1 MEIEY
6 RSVADFGEIITGKT
20 PSTSVDE
27 FWSGEIPFIT
37 PTDIVGYDMRYIFS
51 TERQIT
57 DEGANSQINTIL
69 PKNTIC
75 VSCIASIGK
84 MCITSAAQSITN
96 QQINSIVVKK
106 EYDYQYLFYLL
117 RYFLPYIQLIGGGT
131 GSGTPIISKTKFSKL
146 KYPVCVDKAIQARIA
161 VILSTYDSLIEVN
174 NKRIKV
180 LEQIA
185 ENLYKEWFVRFR
197 FPGHETAEFVDS
209 RIGRIPSSFAI
220 LKMQDI
226 LEFYIGGGW
235 GNDDEDNEYPIQ
247 AYVIRGTDF
256 PRVTKGDLSS
266 CPLRH
271 HKKSNYSTR
280 QLEPDDVILEVSGG
294 TAEQPVGRTLLVT
307 ADTIDRFGGKVI
319 CASFCKQMRVK
330 KELISPIF
338 FYYWMQFLYNTRII
352 DRFQLQSTG
361 IINFRFE
368 YFLRKGDVMLPNKE
382 IMDEFDGKVRTIY
395 SEISIIARQTENLI
409 KQRDLLLPRLM
420 SGKLEV

>member
-1 MEIEY
+1 MSMEIEY

-27 FWSGEIPFIT
+27 FWNGEIPFIT

-69 PKNTIC
+69 PQNTIC

-106 EYDYQYLFYLL
+106 GYDYQYLFYLL

-146 KYPVCVDKAIQARIA
+146 KYPVCVDKGIQARIA

-180 LEQIA
+180 LEQMA

-197 FPGHETAEFVDS
+197 FPGHEIAEFEN
-209 RIGRIPSSFAI
+209 GIPKGWNVCRFSSIANV
-220 LKMQDI
+220 L
-226 LEFYIGGGW
+226 
-235 GNDDEDNEYPIQ
+235 
-247 AYVIRGTDF
+247 
-256 PRVTKGDLSS
+256 
-266 CPLRH
+266 
-271 HKKSNYSTR
+271 
-280 QLEPDDVILEVSGG
+280 SGG
-294 TAEQPVGRTLLVT
+294 TPSTEHDEYYGGNIPFYTPKDSLDNYFVFDTISNLTEEGLQHCNSQLYPKNTIMITARGTVGNLNLLAKPMAMNQSCYALTSNTIPSQYFLFFLIKREILKLRKMASGGVFDTIIVSTFDHIKVTIPDESLIMSFDRLVSPILDETYTLL
-307 ADTIDRFGGKVI
+307 
-319 CASFCKQMRVK
+319 KQNR
-330 KELISPIF
+330 
-338 FYYWMQFLYNTRII
+338 
-352 DRFQLQSTG
+352 
-361 IINFRFE
+361 
-368 YFLRKGDVMLPNKE
+368 
-382 IMDEFDGKVRTIY
+382 
-395 SEISIIARQTENLI
+395 NLI
-409 KQRDLLLPRLM
+409 RQRDLLLPRLM
-420 SGKLEV
+420 SGKLEVL

>member
-1 MEIEY
+1 MSMELEY
-6 RSVADFGEIITGKT
+6 RSVADFGVIITGKT
-20 PSTSVDE
+20 PSTSVGE
-27 FWSGEIPFIT
+27 FWNGEIPFIT

-57 DEGANSQINTIL
+57 DEGANSQINTVL

-106 EYDYQYLFYLL
+106 GYDYQYLFYLL

-161 VILSTYDSLIEVN
+161 VILSNYDSLIEVN

-180 LEQIA
+180 LEQMA

-197 FPGHETAEFVDS
+197 FPGHETAEFENGIPKGWEYKKLFDIARVTYGYAFSSDAFCDDDTLNAVVRIRDVPNNATKTYTSESCDDRYLIPENAVLVGMDGIFHMCLWNGKRAYLNQRVVEIES
-209 RIGRIPSSFAI
+209 RYPEICNYFLFFAI
-220 LKMQDI
+220 APQVKFWEQVIAGTTVAHLGDKHIKKMTVLI
-226 LEFYIGGGW
+226 
-235 GNDDEDNEYPIQ
+235 
-247 AYVIRGTDF
+247 
-256 PRVTKGDLSS
+256 
-266 CPLRH
+266 
-271 HKKSNYSTR
+271 
-280 QLEPDDVILEVSGG
+280 PDD
-294 TAEQPVGRTLLVT
+294 QLLRK
-307 ADTIDRFGGKVI
+307 AN
-319 CASFCKQMRVK
+319 A
-330 KELISPIF
+330 
-338 FYYWMQFLYNTRII
+338 
-352 DRFQLQSTG
+352 
-361 IINFRFE
+361 IINGAMIEKNRLF
-368 YFLRKGDVMLPNKE
+368 KQN
-382 IMDEFDGKVRTIY
+382 
-395 SEISIIARQTENLI
+395 ENLS

>member
-1 MEIEY
+1 MKVRDSFAINPVGNTSKY
-6 RSVADFGEIITGKT
+6 TDYINYIDTSSVNAGLLSEVSFLE
-20 PSTSVDE
+20 DE
-27 FWSGEIPFIT
+27 FPSRAQRLVRPG
-37 PTDIVGYDMRYIFS
+37 DILYSSVRPNLRHYYLYNDSYEHAVAS
-51 TERQIT
+51 T
-57 DEGANSQINTIL
+57 GF
-69 PKNTIC
+69 
-75 VSCIASIGK
+75 V
-84 MCITSAAQSITN
+84 
-96 QQINSIVVKK
+96 
-106 EYDYQYLFYLL
+106 LL
-117 RYFLPYIQLIGGGT
+117 RNKSNYNTRFVY
-131 GSGTPIISKTKFSKL
+131 
-146 KYPVCVDKAIQARIA
+146 YY
-161 VILSTYDSLIEVN
+161 LSTNEIVKYLSNIAELSQSTFPSFSSKDLGKIDLPDIDRTAQDKIVSVLSSYDNLIEVN
-174 NKRIKV
+174 NKRIKL
-180 LEQIA
+180 LEQMA

-197 FPGHETAEFVDS
+197 FPGHETAELVDS
-209 RIGRIPSSFAI
+209 KIGRIPSSFAI
-220 LKMQDI
+220 VKMQDI

-235 GNDDEDNEYPIQ
+235 GNDDEDNDYSIP

-266 CPLRH
+266 CPLRY
-271 HKKSNYSTR
+271 HKKSNYSAR
-280 QLEPDDVILEVSGG
+280 QLEPDDIILEVSGG

-307 ADTIDRFGGKVI
+307 ADTIERLGGKVI

-361 IINFRFE
+361 IINFQFE

-395 SEISIIARQTENLI
+395 SEISIIARQTENLL

>member
-1 MEIEY
+1 
-6 RSVADFGEIITGKT
+6 
-20 PSTSVDE
+20 
-27 FWSGEIPFIT
+27 
-37 PTDIVGYDMRYIFS
+37 MRYIFS